1 MQANVEKREYTYCM
15 VRFSNSQFELSYRTD
30 DESIQAG
37 DFVKVPFGNRN
48 IERTGLVMRV
58 LKCTEEDTPYPPKK
72 TKYVLGK
79 TEKPETWDVP
89 RKKPAEATREHTK
102 ASESK
107 VETERVH
114 AKASE
119 AQAAFSDR
127 NTDSPQGIIENKNPK
142 KSIFAVF
149 GSIAFVLA
157 LTVTITFGVVKLNMG
172 DVDEQASS
180 QVATGTQT
188 TQQGDSETEN
198 LLSEAELK
206 KLYSGKL
213 PEEGMPMRAI
223 KYSKLGEP
231 DELGY
236 CRDYEKM
243 NKYHK
248 QITVRWYDEDGQ
260 LLASGLCFQL
270 RKDAEMK
277 LYSFS
282 YLADNNV
289 ESSDDSS
296 GKKTPWEGVRDEYDD
311 PEELWEDNSDDFD
324 DEDEAWDEWYDDGDE
339 QYMGD

>member
-1 MQANVEKREYTYCM
+1 METSEDKRSYIYCM
-15 VRFSNSQFELSYRTD
+15 VRFSNAKLEFSYLTD
-30 DESIQAG
+30 DESMQAG

-48 IERTGLVMRV
+48 IERTGLVMHV
-58 LKCTEEDTPYPPKK
+58 LKCTEEDAPYPPEK

-89 RKKPAEATREHTK
+89 RQRPAEAEHEINTPKSQAEAAEKNRDTSLQEPIENRSTK
-102 ASESK
+102 DPKHAGVKNIALALVFLVAVSFGIVNLVTGDTSEQAASEVS
-107 VETERVH
+107 
-114 AKASE
+114 
-119 AQAAFSDR
+119 
-127 NTDSPQGIIENKNPK
+127 TD
-142 KSIFAVF
+142 
-149 GSIAFVLA
+149 
-157 LTVTITFGVVKLNMG
+157 
-172 DVDEQASS
+172 
-180 QVATGTQT
+180 TQT
-188 TQQGDSETEN
+188 TQQDTSDTEY
-198 LLSEAELK
+198 LLSEAKLK
-206 KLYSGKL
+206 ELYSGKM

-231 DELGY
+231 DALIY

-248 QITVRWYDEDGQ
+248 QITVKWYDKDGQ

-289 ESSDDSS
+289 ESADDS
-296 GKKTPWEGVRDEYDD
+296 GGIKTPWEGVRDEYDN
-311 PEELWEDNSDDFD
+311 PEDLWEDNPGDYE

-339 QYMGD
+339 PYDE

>member
-1 MQANVEKREYTYCM
+1 METSEEKRSYIYCM
-15 VRFSNSQFELSYRTD
+15 VRFSNAKLEFSYLTD

-58 LKCTEEDTPYPPKK
+58 LKCTEEDAPYPPEK
-72 TKYVLGK
+72 TKYILRK

-89 RKKPAEATREHTK
+89 RQRPAETEREHVNAPEPQAEATEKNRDTSLQEPIGSKSSQEPKHAGVKSIALALVFLVAVSFGIVKLITGGSDEQV
-102 ASESK
+102 ASEI
-107 VETERVH
+107 
-114 AKASE
+114 AS
-119 AQAAFSDR
+119 D
-127 NTDSPQGIIENKNPK
+127 
-142 KSIFAVF
+142 
-149 GSIAFVLA
+149 
-157 LTVTITFGVVKLNMG
+157 
-172 DVDEQASS
+172 
-180 QVATGTQT
+180 TQT
-188 TQQGDSETEN
+188 SQQDDSDTEY
-198 LLSEAELK
+198 LLSEAKLK
-206 KLYSGKL
+206 ELYSDKM

-223 KYSKLGEP
+223 KYSNLGEP
-231 DELGY
+231 DELIY

-248 QITVRWYDEDGQ
+248 QITVEWYDKDGQ

-289 ESSDDSS
+289 ESADDT
-296 GKKTPWEGVRDEYDD
+296 GGTKMPWEGVRDEYDN
-311 PEELWEDNSDDFD
+311 PEDLWEDNPGDYE

-339 QYMGD
+339 PYDE